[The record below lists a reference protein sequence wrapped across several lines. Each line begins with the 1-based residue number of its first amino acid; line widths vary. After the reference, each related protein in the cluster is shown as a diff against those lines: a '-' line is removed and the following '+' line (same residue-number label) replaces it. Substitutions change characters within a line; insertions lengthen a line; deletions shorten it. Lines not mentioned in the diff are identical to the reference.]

1 MESPDSVPS
10 SIFPAGFRF
19 PDNQGSGNKRKKTEA
34 QIRAQ
39 MNRIQSGYKRRIARA
54 ASGAASGASTGSKVL
69 NAAKA
74 VTAAGSRF
82 GGVPGFLAGTVLSAA
97 AFPLIERLV
106 YGSREDQMREQ
117 FELQKKLEMEQ
128 MGSAPEMMGAASPQ
142 ESRMYDL
149 MAEKDLSS
157 KDLEFAMARNRVLG
171 GLARPSGSREL
182 EQLIAGEE
190 ARIRSAQAPRT
201 LTPYEIMGILD
212 G

>member
-19 PDNQGSGNKRKKTEA
+19 PDNRSPDQKKKPKAPKPAKLAKTKKA
-34 QIRAQ
+34 
-39 MNRIQSGYKRRIARA
+39 MNA
-54 ASGAASGASTGSKVL
+54 V
-69 NAAKA
+69 KA

-97 AFPLIERLV
+97 AFPIIERLV

-128 MGSAPEMMGAASPQ
+128 MGGAPEMMGAASPQ